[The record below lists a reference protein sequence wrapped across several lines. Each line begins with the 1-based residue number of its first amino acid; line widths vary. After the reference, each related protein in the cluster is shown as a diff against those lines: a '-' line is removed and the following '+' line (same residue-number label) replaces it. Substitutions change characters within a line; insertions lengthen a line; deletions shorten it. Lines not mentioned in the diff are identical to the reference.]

1 MCEKAF
7 QELKKRLFAPNK
19 AKLKEE
25 ILNEAHRSKY
35 SSIHLGSTKIYH
47 NLKHQYW
54 WQGMKRDVAKYV
66 ARCLNCQQVKTQ
78 HQKPTGLLQP
88 LPLAEWKWDHITM
101 DFVMG
106 LLKTS

>member
-47 NLKHQYW
+47 NLKH
-54 WQGMKRDVAKYV
+54 
-66 ARCLNCQQVKTQ
+66 
-78 HQKPTGLLQP
+78 
-88 LPLAEWKWDHITM
+88 
-101 DFVMG
+101 
-106 LLKTS
+106 

>member
-1 MCEKAF
+1 MKMLTDEEVEGWSLQF
-7 QELKKRLFAPNK
+7 DGGLRYLHRLFAPNK

-54 WQGMKRDVAKYV
+54 WQGMKRDVA
-66 ARCLNCQQVKTQ
+66 
-78 HQKPTGLLQP
+78 
-88 LPLAEWKWDHITM
+88 
-101 DFVMG
+101 
-106 LLKTS
+106 